1 MTKKTEF
8 CCLSLSAIYNESLY
22 MINYLNNRYLY
33 IYLLSFSVLYLE
45 KTIMYKTKLSF
56 MRYFQSSFDRKNFEN
71 KN

>member
-1 MTKKTEF
+1 
-8 CCLSLSAIYNESLY
+8 

-33 IYLLSFSVLYLE
+33 IYLLSFSVLYFE